1 MSIDEFSLFSRLYS
15 SAVFQD
21 FEDHARPDIQSR
33 PVEDVVLQ
41 LKAMGKNRVLDF
53 PFPSPPEEMQIQTAE
68 RHLVKLGALEQDTLK
83 ITNLGR
89 TISHFPVAP
98 KYGKMLALSHQH
110 NLTQHTITMVAA
122 LSMQEVLLE
131 TPIGNHVDAFN
142 KHDLAQIR
150 AKWAGSGNTLL
161 LGDPM
166 VLLSAIY
173 ATEYAGCTRDFCD
186 RHGLRFKAMQE
197 IRKLRRQ
204 LANEMSTLK
213 VVLDPKTIAPD
224 QTEAFLLR
232 QILLAGLADQVAHR
246 IPLEELPIGED
257 KKKLKFAYF
266 TRTME
271 QPVFLHSLS
280 ILKVNPPDFVVY
292 QEIYEV
298 QGKMYMRGVT
308 AIDPEWLPE
317 FCPLDC
323 TLSKPLTDREPFY
336 DAERGEIL
344 TFRTGT
350 FGERGWILPLLK
362 TVHPVASDRTKYFAK
377 FLLEGEI
384 FPALKPYKEELLSSP
399 VAMIKTWGSLH
410 AKRIKPIFETLLSY
424 EVDSKAKFVKVLQ
437 ETNPK
442 FLLKQYLLWLDEK
455 WHNEITKLWIDLELK

>member
-1 MSIDEFSLFSRLYS
+1 M
-15 SAVFQD
+15 FQD
-21 FEDHARPDIQSR
+21 FPDHARPDIQSR

-41 LKAMGKNRVLDF
+41 LKAMGKTRVLDF
-53 PFPSPPEEMQIQTAE
+53 PFPSPPEELQIQTAE
-68 RHLVKLGALEQDTLK
+68 RHLAKLGALEPETLK
-83 ITNLGR
+83 INNLGR

-110 NLTQHTITMVAA
+110 QLTQHTITMVAA
-122 LSMQEVLLE
+122 LSMPEVLLE
-131 TPIGNHVDAFN
+131 TPIGNHSDGYN
-142 KHDLAQIR
+142 KQELAQIR
-150 AKWAGSGNTLL
+150 QKWAGAGHTLL

-213 VVLDPKTIAPD
+213 VVLDPKTIAPN

-246 IPLEELPIGED
+246 IPVEELPTGED
-257 KKKLKFAYF
+257 KKKLKYAYL

-280 ILKVNPPDFVVY
+280 ILKMVNPLPDFVIY

-298 QGKMYMRGVT
+298 QGKMFMRGVT

-323 TLSKPLTDREPFY
+323 DLSKPLSDREPFY
-336 DAERGEIL
+336 EPEKDRVSA
-344 TFRTGT
+344 FRTGT
-350 FGERGWILPLLK
+350 FGERGWSLPLLK
-362 TVHPVASDRTKYFAK
+362 TEHPVQSDRIRYFAK
-377 FLLEGEI
+377 FFLEGEI
-384 FPALKPYKEELLSSP
+384 FPALKEYSKELLSSP
-399 VAMIKTWGSLH
+399 VAIIKTWGSLH
-410 AKRIKPIFETLLSY
+410 AKRTRPLFETLLANQ
-424 EVDSKAKFVKVLQ
+424 VDTKRKFRQVW
-437 ETNPK
+437 EENPK

-455 WHNEITKLWIDLELK
+455 WHEEVTKLWMSDLVK